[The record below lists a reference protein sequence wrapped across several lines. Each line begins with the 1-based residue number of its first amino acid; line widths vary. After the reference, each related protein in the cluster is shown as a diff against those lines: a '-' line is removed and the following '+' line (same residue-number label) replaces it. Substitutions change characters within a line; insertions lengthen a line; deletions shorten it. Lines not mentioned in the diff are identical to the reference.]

1 MFFPKF
7 FYMTKTTPFSPVLH
21 VFAPLNDVRTYSAR
35 SWKTTL
41 ITWIFGWAW
50 YPPWHSSA
58 PPPPPGVISYYPP
71 PIPSYI
77 NIFEAL
83 LQNREQL
90 SDTLGKMSFWYH
102 CKEHMFSFNLKS
114 KPSSYSYF
122 LRYDNFCM
130 CKTINSFSGSV
141 ILRKGLLSFLFL
153 FGFDRL

>member
-1 MFFPKF
+1 MCLLHLGYCIPSSTQKACRKVTVTLPFDNLCECLKD
-7 FYMTKTTPFSPVLH
+7 YMVQFLWNCENFWRLFTV
-21 VFAPLNDVRTYSAR
+21 
-35 SWKTTL
+35 
-41 ITWIFGWAW
+41 
-50 YPPWHSSA
+50 
-58 PPPPPGVISYYPP
+58 VISCYPP

-83 LQNREQL
+83 LQNRQQL

-130 CKTINSFSGSV
+130 CKTINSFSGSG
-141 ILRKGLLSFLFL
+141 ILRKRPLSFPFL
-153 FGFDRL
+153 